1 MENERLAEDRRPDG
15 QFPRPLEGIA
25 ILDFTRFQQG
35 PQATQMLA
43 DMGARVIKIEEPGR
57 GEAGRRL
64 WRDGDGFSGLF
75 EAFNRGKRSLTLNL
89 RHPEAKTIVYQL
101 SAQAD
106 VVAEN
111 FRRGTMERL
120 GFGYDRLSRENPQLI
135 YASASGYGPR
145 GPMAE
150 RPSYDLI
157 GMAMG
162 GIMVASGGGPQR
174 EPRQPFWGLADAS
187 GAIMFAYGIVLALLT
202 RERHGI
208 GQQVDVSLLGTQLAL
223 QSPDLT
229 YYLRTGHDAPDRGRS
244 RNFPTFGH
252 FETAR
257 PGEYVALGMLDPRQ
271 WPDAC
276 AVLELEELAEDERF
290 ASARSRN
297 QHRDELEPLLE
308 AAFRRFPR
316 EELIDSF
323 NARGIPCGPV
333 HAYKDVVQE
342 PQLFANDYIVPREH
356 PRFGTVQVLGLPVHL
371 SRTPGAIGSPAPEP
385 GQHADEVLR
394 ELGYGDAEITT
405 LRNEGAI

>member
-1 MENERLAEDRRPDG
+1 MAEAEKPTGDPATG
-15 QFPRPLEGIA
+15 VMPRPLEGIA
-25 ILDFTRFQQG
+25 VLDFTRFQQG

-89 RHPEAKTIVYQL
+89 RHPEAKTIVYRL
-101 SAQAD
+101 AAEAD

-111 FRRGTMERL
+111 FRRGTMDRL
-120 GFGYDRLSRENPQLI
+120 GFGYARLSRDNPRLI

-145 GPMAE
+145 GPLAE

-162 GIMVASGGGPQR
+162 GIMVASGGGPER
-174 EPRQPFWGLADAS
+174 EPRQPFWGLADAT
-187 GAIMFAYGIVLALLT
+187 GAIMFAYGIVLALLA
-202 RERHGI
+202 RERLGV

-229 YYLRTGHDAPDRGRS
+229 YYLRTGHDTPDRGRA

-252 FETAR
+252 FETALQ
-257 PGEYVALGMLDPRQ
+257 GEYVAVGMLDPRQ
-271 WPDAC
+271 WPDLC
-276 AVLELEELAEDERF
+276 AALGLEELAEDERF
-290 ASARSRN
+290 RN
-297 QHRDELEPLLE
+297 GWLRNTHRDELEPLLE
-308 AAFRRFPR
+308 AAIRRFGR
-316 EELIDSF
+316 MELIEAL

-333 HAYKDVVQE
+333 YGYKDVVQE
-342 PQLFANDYIVPREH
+342 PQVFANDYIVPRAH
-356 PRFGTVQVLGLPVHL
+356 PRFGALQAVGLPVQL
-371 SRTPGAIGSPAPEP
+371 SRTPGAVGGPAPEP
-385 GQHADEVLR
+385 GEHAAEVLHG
-394 ELGYGDAEITT
+394 LGYSDAAIAALHE
-405 LRNEGAI
+405 EGAI

>member
-1 MENERLAEDRRPDG
+1 MQDDG
-15 QFPRPLEGIA
+15 HAALPRPLEGIA

-35 PQATQMLA
+35 PQAMQMLA

-64 WRDGDGFSGLF
+64 WRDRDGFSGLF

-89 RHPEAKTIVYQL
+89 RHPEAKAIVYRL
-101 SAQAD
+101 AAEAD

-120 GFGYDRLSRENPQLI
+120 GFGYERLSRDNPRLI
-135 YASASGYGPR
+135 YASASGYGAH
-145 GPMAE
+145 GPLAH

-162 GIMVASGGGPQR
+162 GIMVASGGGPER

-187 GAIMFAYGIVLALLT
+187 GAIMFAYGIVLALLA
-202 RERHGI
+202 RERHGV

-223 QSPDLT
+223 QSSDLT
-229 YYLRTGHDAPDRGRS
+229 YFLRTGHDTPDRGRS

-257 PGEYVALGMLDPRQ
+257 RGEYLALAMLDPRQ
-271 WPDAC
+271 WPDVC
-276 AVLELEELAEDERF
+276 AILGLEQLAEDERF
-290 ASARSRN
+290 RN
-297 QHRDELEPLLE
+297 GWLRNAHRDELEPLLE
-308 AAFRRFPR
+308 AAIRRFKR
-316 EELIDSF
+316 EELIEAF

-333 HAYKDVVQE
+333 YSYRDVVQE
-342 PQLFANDYIVPREH
+342 PQVFANDYIVPQQH
-356 PRFGTVQVLGLPVHL
+356 PQFGTLQVVGMPVQL
-371 SRTPGAIGSPAPEP
+371 SRTPGAIGGPAPQP
-385 GQHADEVLR
+385 GEHADEVLR
-394 ELGYGDAEITT
+394 ELGYSDAEIAV
-405 LRNEGAI
+405 LREEGAI